1 MIGPWTRQFQEAV
14 ATTDLCLTAEMSE
27 TQRLSLGER
36 LARWPDWR
44 VRLLVWGGLLVLT
57 AGTAFEQWLVVA
69 IAAIYFA
76 ALGVLLF
83 RRR

>member
-1 MIGPWTRQFQEAV
+1 
-14 ATTDLCLTAEMSE
+14 MSE
-27 TQRLSLGER
+27 TQRLSWGER

-44 VRLLVWGGLLVLT
+44 VRVLLYGGFLVFVT
-57 AGTAFEQWLVVA
+57 GMASEQWTVVA

-83 RRR
+83 RKR